1 MRSIGA
7 LADTISTGTEAM
19 SGATNGVGTRAKST
33 SKGTDTFSGAARAG
47 CSTARMTSAAERFN
61 LGLAA
66 RGIGWEVDFHPD

>member
-33 SKGTDTFSGAARAG
+33 SKGTDTFSGAAR
-47 CSTARMTSAAERFN
+47 
-61 LGLAA
+61 GLLDGAH
-66 RGIGWEVDFHPD
+66 DFRSRTV